1 MAITIKDVAR
11 EAKVSIATVSH
22 VINNS
27 RYVSDDL
34 RSRVSEAI
42 KLLGYQPNPWG
53 RSLRKDQSDM
63 IALVLPDQSNMFFH
77 KIARGVEEQA
87 RMHGYSLLYCNTNE
101 EPELEKFYIGLF
113 AQKRA
118 DGFIVAST
126 EDGATNLR
134 ELASTDVPLVLVD
147 RKLDGLR
154 VPQVVSDNE
163 EGAFQ
168 AMAHLLQLG
177 HKRIG
182 ILSGL
187 ADLSTTRER
196 LLGIERALS
205 AFSLPLNPELIA
217 SGFSETEES
226 YAAAECLLT
235 KQKIS
240 ALFCT
245 NNKMTI
251 GALSYITEAGIKYPD
266 ELSVVG
272 YDDGEWATLVTPRLT
287 LVEQKPYEM
296 GYQAGQILFE
306 QLASSQV
313 TPAPKTL
320 SLPTQLIIRESTCIS
335 RMGT

>member
-1 MAITIKDVAR
+1 MC
-11 EAKVSIATVSH
+11 S
-22 VINNS
+22 
-27 RYVSDDL
+27 SDL
-34 RSRVSEAI
+34 
-42 KLLGYQPNPWG
+42 
-53 RSLRKDQSDM
+53 
-63 IALVLPDQSNMFFH
+63 
-77 KIARGVEEQA
+77 
-87 RMHGYSLLYCNTNE
+87 NTNE

-134 ELASTDVPLVLVD
+134 EIASTDVPLVLVD

-226 YAAAECLLT
+226 YAAAEFLLT

-245 NNKMTI
+245 NNRMTI
-251 GALSYITEAGIKYPD
+251 GALSYITKAGINYPE

-272 YDDGEWATLVTPRLT
+272 YDDGE
-287 LVEQKPYEM
+287 
-296 GYQAGQILFE
+296 
-306 QLASSQV
+306 
-313 TPAPKTL
+313 
-320 SLPTQLIIRESTCIS
+320 
-335 RMGT
+335 